1 MERLFKEVELDG
13 KMKEL
18 KLNVQLLSLLC
29 KRDDVYD
36 ILFDSICK
44 DLDDLIEKVE
54 DYKKLSKR
62 G

>member
-1 MERLFKEVELDG
+1 MERLFKEAELDG
-13 KMKEL
+13 KLKEL

-36 ILFDSICK
+36 ILFDDICK
-44 DLDDLIEKVE
+44 DLDFLIEKVE

-62 G
+62 

>member
-1 MERLFKEVELDG
+1 MERLFKEAELDG
-13 KMKEL
+13 KLKEL

-62 G
+62 

>member
-1 MERLFKEVELDG
+1 MERLFKEAELEN
-13 KMKEL
+13 KL
-18 KLNVQLLSLLC
+18 KYLKVNVQLLSLLC
-29 KRDDVYD
+29 KRDDVFD